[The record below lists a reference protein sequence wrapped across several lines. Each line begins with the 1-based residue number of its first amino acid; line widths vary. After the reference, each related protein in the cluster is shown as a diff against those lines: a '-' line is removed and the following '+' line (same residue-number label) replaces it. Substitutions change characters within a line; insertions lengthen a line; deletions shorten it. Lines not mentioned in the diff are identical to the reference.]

1 MSSRTA
7 VGVLGATGTVGQQFV
22 RLLANHPW
30 FEATW
35 LAGSE
40 RSSGRKYAEA
50 CNWKLSTP
58 MPDAAAAQVVQEP
71 VPGKGPK
78 LVFSA
83 LDANVAGDIEKA
95 FAAAGHL
102 VVSNARNYRMDPLVP
117 LLIPEINP
125 DHLQLV
131 PKQAEAYGWKGGIVT
146 NSNCST
152 MFLAMALAPLR
163 QFGLATCNVVTLQAV
178 SGAGYPGVPSL
189 DILGNIIPFI
199 GGEEEKL
206 EIEPQKIL
214 GSLAGTY
221 VEPHP
226 VVVSAHTTRVPVI
239 DGHSEMIS
247 VGFEGTVAA
256 ADIRAAFEAFR
267 GVPQELG
274 LPSAPKQPLVYLEAE
289 NRPQPR
295 LDVERD
301 GGMAVFI
308 GRLRPCPVLQHKF
321 VALGHNT
328 VRGAAGAALL
338 NAELMQAQGLV

>member
-1 MSSRTA
+1 MSSRVA

-40 RSSGRKYAEA
+40 RSEGKKYAEA
-50 CNWKLSTP
+50 ANWKLATP
-58 MPDAAAAQVVQEP
+58 MPDAAAACVVQPP
-71 VPGKGPK
+71 VPGNGPK

-83 LDANVAGDIEKA
+83 LDANVAGDLEKA
-95 FAAAGHL
+95 FAEAGHI

-125 DHLQLV
+125 DHLRLLERQK
-131 PKQAEAYGWKGGIVT
+131 PAYGWKGGIVT

-163 QFGLATCNVVTLQAV
+163 ALGLNTCNVVTLQAV

-189 DILGNIIPFI
+189 DILGNIVPFI
-199 GGEEEKL
+199 AGEEEKL

-214 GSLAGTY
+214 GSLDGDR
-221 VEPHP
+221 VEPHR

-247 VGFEGTVAA
+247 VGFDARVTAV
-256 ADIRAAFEAFR
+256 DIRAAFDAFR
-267 GVPQELG
+267 GLPQELG
-274 LPSAPKQPLVYLEAE
+274 LPFAPTRPLVYLEAE

-295 LDVERD
+295 LDVEREN
-301 GGMAVFI
+301 GMAVFL

-328 VRGAAGAALL
+328 VRGAAGAAVL
-338 NAELMQAQGLV
+338 NAELMQAQGLL

>member
-1 MSSRTA
+1 MSSRVE

-22 RLLANHPW
+22 RLLDRHPW

-40 RSSGRKYAEA
+40 RSEGKRYEDAAS
-50 CNWKLSTP
+50 WKLSTP
-58 MPDAAAAQVVQEP
+58 VPSSAAPRVVQAPE
-71 VPGKGPK
+71 PGKGPK

-83 LDANVAGDIEKA
+83 LDANVAGELEQA
-95 FAAAGHL
+95 FAEAGHI
-102 VVSNARNYRMDPLVP
+102 VVSNARNHRMDPLVP
-117 LLIPEINP
+117 LLVPEVNP

-131 PKQAEAYGWKGGIVT
+131 AKQSAAYGWKGGIVT
-146 NSNCST
+146 NPNCST
-152 MFLAMALAPLR
+152 VFLAMALAPLR
-163 QFGLATCNVVTLQAV
+163 AFGLTKVNVVTLQAV

-189 DILGNIIPFI
+189 DIVGNVVPFI

-206 EIEPQKIL
+206 QIEPQKIL
-214 GSLAGTY
+214 GAFASERVT
-221 VEPHP
+221 PHP
-226 VVVSAHTTRVPVI
+226 VVISAHTTRVPVI
-239 DGHSEMIS
+239 DGHTEMIS
-247 VGFEGTVAA
+247 V
-256 ADIRAAFEAFR
+256 AFAREVTAGDMRDAFAAFR
-267 GVPQELG
+267 GEPQERR
-274 LPSAPKQPLVYLEAE
+274 LPSAPCTPLVYLEAD

-301 GGMAVFI
+301 NGMAVFL

-338 NAELMQAQGLV
+338 NAELMQAQGLL

>member
-1 MSSRTA
+1 MSRVE

-40 RSSGRKYAEA
+40 RSAGKSYRDAA
-50 CNWKLSTP
+50 AWKLSTAV
-58 MPDAAAAQVVQEP
+58 PDAAAARMVQP
-71 VPGKGPK
+71 PQPGTGPK

-83 LDANVAGDIEKA
+83 LDANVAGDLEKA
-95 FAAAGHL
+95 FAEAGHI

-117 LLIPEINP
+117 LLVPEVNP
-125 DHLQLV
+125 DHLSLV
-131 PKQAEAYGWKGGIVT
+131 ARQQGAYGWKGGIVT
-146 NSNCST
+146 NPNCST
-152 MFLAMALAPLR
+152 VFLAMALAPLR
-163 QFGLATCNVVTLQAV
+163 ALGLTRANVVTLQAV

-189 DILGNIIPFI
+189 DILGNVVPFI

-206 EIEPQKIL
+206 ESEPQKIL
-214 GSLAGTY
+214 GRLADAR

-226 VVVSAHTTRVPVI
+226 VVISAHTTRVPVI
-239 DGHSEMIS
+239 DGHTEMIS
-247 VGFEGTVAA
+247 VDFASAVTA

-267 GVPQELG
+267 GEPQDRG
-274 LPSAPKQPLVYLEAE
+274 LPSAPARPLVYLEAD

-301 GGMAVFI
+301 NGMTVFL

-338 NAELMQAQGLV
+338 NAELMQAQGQL

>member
-1 MSSRTA
+1 MSSRVE

-40 RSSGRKYAEA
+40 RSEGKAYADA
-50 CNWKLSTP
+50 ASWKLSTP
-58 MPDAAAAQVVQEP
+58 MPAAAASRIVQPP

-95 FAAAGHL
+95 FAAAGHI

-131 PKQAEAYGWKGGIVT
+131 PKQADAYGWKGGIVT

-163 QFGLATCNVVTLQAV
+163 QFGLTQCNVVTLQAV

-189 DILGNIIPFI
+189 DILGNIVPFI

-214 GSLAGTY
+214 GTLADRR
-221 VEPHP
+221 VDPHP
-226 VVVSAHTTRVPVI
+226 VVISAHTTRVPVI
-239 DGHSEMIS
+239 DGHSEMVS
-247 VGFEGTVAA
+247 VGFSSTVSA
-256 ADIRAAFEAFR
+256 ADVRAAFAAFR
-267 GVPQELG
+267 GLPQELG
-274 LPSAPKQPLVYLEAE
+274 LPSAPSQPLVYLEAE

-295 LDVERD
+295 LDVEREN
-301 GGMAVFI
+301 GMAVFL

-338 NAELMQAQGLV
+338 NAELMQAQGQL

>member
-1 MSSRTA
+1 

-131 PKQAEAYGWKGGIVT
+131 PKQAEAG
-146 NSNCST
+146 
-152 MFLAMALAPLR
+152 
-163 QFGLATCNVVTLQAV
+163 
-178 SGAGYPGVPSL
+178 
-189 DILGNIIPFI
+189 
-199 GGEEEKL
+199 
-206 EIEPQKIL
+206 
-214 GSLAGTY
+214 
-221 VEPHP
+221 
-226 VVVSAHTTRVPVI
+226 
-239 DGHSEMIS
+239 
-247 VGFEGTVAA
+247 
-256 ADIRAAFEAFR
+256 RAASSPTRTAR
-267 GVPQELG
+267 RCSWRWPWRRCASSGWRR
-274 LPSAPKQPLVYLEAE
+274 A
-289 NRPQPR
+289 
-295 LDVERD
+295 
-301 GGMAVFI
+301 
-308 GRLRPCPVLQHKF
+308 
-321 VALGHNT
+321 T
-328 VRGAAGAALL
+328 W
-338 NAELMQAQGLV
+338 

>member
-1 MSSRTA
+1 MSREE

-40 RSSGRKYAEA
+40 RSEGKSYRDAA
-50 CNWKLSTP
+50 AWKLSTP
-58 MPDAAAAQVVQEP
+58 VPDEAGARIVQP
-71 VPGKGPK
+71 PKPGTGPK

-83 LDANVAGDIEKA
+83 LDANVAGDLERA
-95 FAAAGHL
+95 FAEAGHI

-117 LLIPEINP
+117 LLVPEVNP
-125 DHLQLV
+125 DHLSLV
-131 PKQAEAYGWKGGIVT
+131 ARQRGAYGWKGGIVT
-146 NSNCST
+146 NPNCST
-152 MFLAMALAPLR
+152 VFLAMALAPLR
-163 QFGLATCNVVTLQAV
+163 ALGLTRVNVVTLQAV

-189 DILGNIIPFI
+189 DIVGNVVPFI

-206 EIEPQKIL
+206 QIEPQKIL
-214 GSLAGTY
+214 GSLVDAR

-226 VVVSAHTTRVPVI
+226 VVISAHTTRVPVI
-239 DGHSEMIS
+239 DGHTEMIS
-247 VGFEGTVAA
+247 VDFASPVST
-256 ADIRAAFEAFR
+256 ADIRAAFEAFK
-267 GVPQELG
+267 GEPQERG
-274 LPSAPKQPLVYLEAE
+274 LPFAPRRPLVYLDAD

-301 GGMAVFI
+301 NGMAVFL

-338 NAELMQAQGLV
+338 NAELMQAQGLL